1 MTNRTEEVIMP
12 GPLAGIRVLE
22 LARILAGPWAGQLL
36 ADLGADVVKV
46 ERPGGG
52 DDTRGWGPP
61 FVEGADGTQL
71 SAAYYHACNRGKR
84 SVAVDFET
92 EGGRRIVR
100 KLAARSD
107 IVIENF
113 KTGGLAKFELDYAS
127 LSKEKPD
134 LIYCSI
140 TGFGQ
145 DGPYSHRA
153 GYDLL
158 VQGMGGIMDLTGMPD
173 GEPMRGGVA
182 FADVFTGTFSAL
194 AVLAA
199 LNERHVTGK
208 GSYIDTALLDS
219 QVAVLANQAASYL
232 ISGKAPKRMGNAH
245 PTVVPYQ
252 VFPVADG
259 HIIIACGNDT
269 QFARLIALLGAP
281 EMADDARYKTNA
293 GRVVN
298 RDTLIPRMFELTAK
312 VTRADL
318 LAQLEATSVPA
329 GPINTLED
337 VFADPQV
344 LARKMRID
352 LPSGYA
358 KGGSIPGVR
367 APITINGVRMAADR
381 APPVLG
387 QHTDEVLREIGE
399 A

>member
-1 MTNRTEEVIMP
+1 MP

-22 LARILAGPWAGQLL
+22 LARILAGPWAGQIL

-46 ERPGGG
+46 ERPGAG

-71 SAAYYHACNRGKR
+71 AAAYYHACNRGKR
-84 SVAVDFET
+84 SVAVDFES
-92 EGGRRIVR
+92 EDGRRVVR
-100 KLAARSD
+100 KLAARAD
-107 IVIENF
+107 VVIENF
-113 KTGGLAKFELDYAS
+113 KTGGLAKFGLDYKS
-127 LSKEKPD
+127 LSKDRPE

-145 DGPYSHRA
+145 DGPYAHRA

-158 VQGMGGIMDLTGMPD
+158 VQGMGGFMSLTGRAD
-173 GEPMRGGVA
+173 GEPMRGGIA
-182 FADVFTGTFSAL
+182 IADIFTGTYSAL

-199 LNERHVTGK
+199 LNERHATGK
-208 GSYIDTALLDS
+208 GSHIDMALLDS
-219 QVAVLANQAASYL
+219 QVAVLANQASSYL
-232 ISGKAPKRMGNAH
+232 VSGKVPQRTGNGH
-245 PTVVPYQ
+245 PAVVPYQ

-259 HIIIACGNDT
+259 HVIIACGNDT
-269 QFARLIALLGAP
+269 QFERLSALIGAP
-281 EMADDARYKTNA
+281 ELAGDARYKTNA

-298 RDTLIPRMFELTAK
+298 RETLIPRMVPLIAAMP
-312 VTRADL
+312 RADL
-318 LAQLEATSVPA
+318 LAALETAGVPG

-344 LARKMRID
+344 LARKLRIE
-352 LPSGYA
+352 LPSAFA
-358 KGGSIPGVR
+358 KGGAIPGVR

-387 QHTDEVLREIGE
+387 QHTEEVLREIGE
-399 A
+399 G

>member
-1 MTNRTEEVIMP
+1 MP

-22 LARILAGPWAGQLL
+22 LARILAGPWAGQIL

-46 ERPGGG
+46 ERPGAG

-71 SAAYYHACNRGKR
+71 AAAYYHACNRGKR
-84 SVAVDFET
+84 SVAVDFER
-92 EGGRRIVR
+92 EDGRRVVR
-100 KLAARSD
+100 KLAARAD
-107 IVIENF
+107 VVIENF
-113 KTGGLAKFELDYAS
+113 KTGGLAKFGLDYKS
-127 LSKEKPD
+127 LSKDRPE

-145 DGPYSHRA
+145 DGPYAHRA

-158 VQGMGGIMDLTGMPD
+158 VQGMGGFMSLTGMAD
-173 GEPMRGGVA
+173 GEPMRGGIA
-182 FADVFTGTFSAL
+182 IADIFTGTYAAL

-199 LNERHVTGK
+199 LNERHATGK
-208 GSYIDTALLDS
+208 GGHIDMALLDS
-219 QVAVLANQAASYL
+219 QVAVLANQASSYL
-232 ISGKAPKRMGNAH
+232 VSGKIPQRTGNGH
-245 PTVVPYQ
+245 PAVVPYQ
-252 VFPVADG
+252 VFAVADG
-259 HIIIACGNDT
+259 HVIIACGNDT
-269 QFARLIALLGAP
+269 QFERLSALIGAP
-281 EMADDARYKTNA
+281 ELAADTRYKTNA

-298 RDTLIPRMFELTAK
+298 RETLIPRMIPPIATM
-312 VTRADL
+312 TRADL
-318 LAQLEATSVPA
+318 LAKLEAAGVPG

-344 LARKMRID
+344 LARKLRID
-352 LPSGYA
+352 LPSAFA
-358 KGGSIPGVR
+358 KGGTIPGVR

-387 QHTDEVLREIGE
+387 QHTAEVLREIGE

>member
-1 MTNRTEEVIMP
+1 MP

-22 LARILAGPWAGQLL
+22 LARILAGPWAGQIL
-36 ADLGADVVKV
+36 ADLGADVIKV
-46 ERPGGG
+46 ERTGAG

-61 FVEGADGTQL
+61 FVEGADGKPL

-92 EGGRRIVR
+92 EQGRRIVH
-100 KLAARSD
+100 KLARRSD
-107 IVIENF
+107 VVIENF
-113 KTGGLAKFELDYAS
+113 KTGGLKKFGLDYDGLA
-127 LSKEKPD
+127 KDNPRV
-134 LIYCSI
+134 IYCSI

-145 DGPYSHRA
+145 DGPYARRA

-158 VQGMGGIMDLTGMPD
+158 VQGMGGIMDLTGQPD

-182 FADVFTGTFSAL
+182 FADVMTGIYSAT
-194 AVLAA
+194 AICAA
-199 LNERHVTGK
+199 LNERHATGK
-208 GSYIDTALLDS
+208 GSYIDMALLDT
-219 QVAVLANQAASYL
+219 QVAVLANQASSYL

-252 VFPVADG
+252 VFPVSDG
-259 HIIIACGNDT
+259 HVIIACGNDT
-269 QFARLIALLGAP
+269 QFARLIALLGAG
-281 EMADDARYKTNA
+281 ELAQDERYRTNA

-298 RDTLIPRMFELTAK
+298 RATLIPRMFELTA
-312 VTRADL
+312 TISRADL
-318 LAQLEATSVPA
+318 LAKLEAAGVPG

-352 LPSGYA
+352 LPSRFA
-358 KGGSIPGVR
+358 RGGTIPAVR
-367 APITINGVRMAADR
+367 SPITINGVRMAADR

-387 QHTDEVLREIGE
+387 EHTAEVLREIGE
-399 A
+399 AT

>member
-1 MTNRTEEVIMP
+1 MP

-22 LARILAGPWAGQLL
+22 LARILAGPWAGQIL
-36 ADLGADVVKV
+36 ADLGADVIKI
-46 ERPGGG
+46 ERTGAG

-61 FVEGADGTQL
+61 FVEGADGKAM
-71 SAAYYHACNRGKR
+71 SAAYYHSCNRGKR

-92 EGGRRIVR
+92 ESGRRIVH
-100 KLAARSD
+100 KLARRSD
-107 IVIENF
+107 VVIENF
-113 KTGGLAKFELDYAS
+113 KTGGLAKFGLDYAG
-127 LSKEKPD
+127 LSKDNPRVV
-134 LIYCSI
+134 YCSI

-145 DGPYSHRA
+145 DGPYAHRA

-158 VQGMGGIMDLTGMPD
+158 VQGMGGIMDLTGQPD

-182 FADVFTGTFSAL
+182 FADVMTGIYSAV
-194 AVLAA
+194 AITAA
-199 LNERHVTGK
+199 LSERHTTGK
-208 GSYIDTALLDS
+208 GSYIDMALLDT
-219 QVAVLANQAASYL
+219 QVAVLANQASSYL

-245 PTVVPYQ
+245 PAVVPYQ

-259 HIIIACGNDT
+259 HVIIACGNDT

-281 EMADDARYKTNA
+281 EMAQDPRYKTNA

-298 RDTLIPRMFELTAK
+298 RATLIPPMMELTAK
-312 VTRADL
+312 ISRADL
-318 LAQLEATSVPA
+318 LAKLETAGVPG

-352 LPSGYA
+352 LPSKFA

-367 APITINGVRMAADR
+367 APMTINGVRMAADR
-381 APPVLG
+381 APPTLG
-387 QHTDEVLREIGE
+387 EHTEEVLREIGE